1 MDKLVQRYA
10 KSPVTSAY
18 SSRRYAQEDIASE
31 EYGYALPL
39 GRGIERC
46 PAPNFEMPATVDPTS
61 FLQLHTDDASD
72 PSCRININHGTTTL
86 AFKFQVG
93 IVVAVDSRATTG
105 SYIASGTVKKV
116 IRNQP
121 LPARNDGRRCC
132 RLPVLGD
139 VPRHPEPPARVAES
153 QADLGHGNKRGPR
166 LLAQQLRRSNVST
179 SCRRTT
185 RSHGIPS
192 RTSERRHFANLH
204 RRRAFRFCNARHY
217 SISRVR
223 TPAVQSR
230 CLFF

>member
-105 SYIASGTVKKV
+105 SYIADCQYWETYLGIQSRLHEL
-116 IRNQP
+116 RNHKRISVTATSED
-121 LPARNDGRRCC
+121 LGCWHNNLGDLTYRPAAGGRRGAMGFLRALPRGGTSRIFTVDAPFASATRAIIPLVAFGRRPCSLAVFFSDDA
-132 RLPVLGD
+132 RL
-139 VPRHPEPPARVAES
+139 A
-153 QADLGHGNKRGPR
+153 
-166 LLAQQLRRSNVST
+166 
-179 SCRRTT
+179 
-185 RSHGIPS
+185 
-192 RTSERRHFANLH
+192 
-204 RRRAFRFCNARHY
+204 
-217 SISRVR
+217 
-223 TPAVQSR
+223 
-230 CLFF
+230 

>member
-105 SYIASGTVKKV
+105 SYIADCQYWETYLGIQSRLHEL
-116 IRNQP
+116 RNHKRISVTATSEDLGCWHNNLGDLTYRP
-121 LPARNDGRRCC
+121 AAGGRRGYVGFHSLLWAALTFSLCPLYFNLSLPA
-132 RLPVLGD
+132 P
-139 VPRHPEPPARVAES
+139 
-153 QADLGHGNKRGPR
+153 
-166 LLAQQLRRSNVST
+166 ST
-179 SCRRTT
+179 SSAFATLEPWDSFAHFREAALRESSPST
-185 RSHGIPS
+185 RLS
-192 RTSERRHFANLH
+192 LLQ
-204 RRRAFRFCNARHY
+204 RA
-217 SISRVR
+217 
-223 TPAVQSR
+223 P
-230 CLFF
+230 LFH